1 LPYLRGPSRCFAFF
15 AVKRLFVLSVL
26 SEFELIARY
35 FTPPTTHTV
44 LAGGDDAALVR
55 VAPGMDLVVS
65 TDMLVGGRHFFDD
78 ADPYGV
84 GHKSLAVNLSD
95 LAAMG
100 ATPRW
105 ATLSIALPAA
115 DEAWVAPFADGFL
128 RLARLFDVDLIGG
141 DTTRGPLNICVQI
154 MGEVPA
160 GTALRR
166 DGARVGDEVW
176 VSGTLGDAALAVAHR
191 RGEFELHAQELE
203 HAKER
208 LDFPQPRVA
217 LGLALRGV
225 AHALIDLSDGLVADL
240 GHICER
246 SGVAAVVEW
255 AAVPKT
261 MVAARSGEHAMVRQ
275 CVLAGGDDYEL
286 CFTAPT
292 SRTRQV
298 LDAASAAGVSAAR
311 IGVTV
316 VDAAGRAIVLE
327 RGGYDHFR

>member
-1 LPYLRGPSRCFAFF
+1 
-15 AVKRLFVLSVL
+15 VLT
-26 SEFELIARY
+26 EFELIARY

-55 VAPGMDLVVS
+55 VAPGMELVVS

-78 ADPYGV
+78 ADPAGV

-105 ATLSIALPAA
+105 ATLSIALPEA
-115 DEAWVAPFADGFL
+115 DEAWIAPFADGFL
-128 RLARLFDVDLIGG
+128 RLAQAFDVDLIGG

-154 MGEVPA
+154 LGEVPTGA
-160 GTALRR
+160 ALRR
-166 DGARVGDEVW
+166 DAARAGDEVW
-176 VSGTLGDAALAVAHR
+176 VSGTLGEAALAVAHR
-191 RGEFELHAQELE
+191 RGDFELRAQELA
-203 HAKER
+203 HSIQR
-208 LDFPQPRVA
+208 LDLPQPRVA

-225 AHALIDLSDGLVADL
+225 AHAVIDVSDGLAADL

-255 AAVPKT
+255 EAVPKPA
-261 MVAARSGEHAMVRQ
+261 VAARHGEHLLVRQ

-286 CFTAPT
+286 CFTAPAA
-292 SRTRQV
+292 RTRQV
-298 LDAASAAGVSAAR
+298 LDAAGTAGVGVTRVGR
-311 IGVTV
+311 IVPGAGVTV
-316 VDAAGRAIVLE
+316 VDAAGRPVGLE

>member
-1 LPYLRGPSRCFAFF
+1 VP
-15 AVKRLFVLSVL
+15 

-44 LAGGDDAALVR
+44 LAGGDDAALVC
-55 VAPGMDLVVS
+55 VAPGTELVVS

-78 ADPYGV
+78 ADPRGV

-100 ATPRW
+100 AMPRW

-115 DEAWVAPFADGFL
+115 DEAWIASFADGFL
-128 RLARLFDVDLIGG
+128 RLARAFDVDLIGG

-154 MGEVPA
+154 LGEVPA
-160 GTALRR
+160 GAALRR
-166 DGARVGDEVW
+166 DAARAGDEVW
-176 VSGTLGDAALAVAHR
+176 VSGRLGEAALAVAHR
-191 RGEFELHAQELE
+191 HGDFELRAQELVL
-203 HAKER
+203 ALER
-208 LDFPQPRVA
+208 LDLPQPRVA
-217 LGLALRGV
+217 LGLGLRGV
-225 AHALIDLSDGLVADL
+225 AHAVIDVSDGLAADL

-255 AAVPKT
+255 EAVPKPA
-261 MVAARSGEHAMVRQ
+261 VAARDGENPLVRQ

-286 CFTAPT
+286 CFTAPA

-298 LDAASAAGVSAAR
+298 LDAASAAGVGVTRVGR
-311 IGVTV
+311 IVPGTGVTV
-316 VDAAGRAIVLE
+316 VDAAGRPIHLE
-327 RGGYDHFR
+327 AGGYDHFR

>member
-1 LPYLRGPSRCFAFF
+1 
-15 AVKRLFVLSVL
+15 VL

-44 LAGGDDAALVR
+44 LAGGDDAALVH
-55 VAPGMDLVVS
+55 VAPGMELVVS

-115 DEAWVAPFADGFL
+115 DQTWIASFADGFL

-141 DTTRGPLNICVQI
+141 DTTRGPLNICVQA

-160 GTALRR
+160 GAALRR
-166 DGARVGDEVW
+166 DGAQAGDEVW
-176 VSGTLGDAALAVAHR
+176 VSGTLGEAALAVAHR
-191 RGEFELHAQELE
+191 HGQLELPAQAVAHAR
-203 HAKER
+203 ER

-217 LGLALRGV
+217 LGLGLRGV
-225 AHALIDLSDGLVADL
+225 AHAMIDISDGLVADL

-246 SGVAAVVEW
+246 SGVAAVVQWE
-255 AAVPKT
+255 AVPKPA
-261 MVAARSGEHAMVRQ
+261 VASRRGEDPLLRQ

-286 CFTAPT
+286 CFTAPA
-292 SRTRQV
+292 SRGRQV
-298 LDAASAAGVSAAR
+298 LDAASAAGVSVTRVGR
-311 IGVTV
+311 IEAGASVTV
-316 VDAAGRAIVLE
+316 VDAAGHALQLE

>member
-1 LPYLRGPSRCFAFF
+1 VP
-15 AVKRLFVLSVL
+15 

-55 VAPGMDLVVS
+55 VAPGMELVVS

-105 ATLSIALPAA
+105 ATLSIALPGA
-115 DEAWVAPFADGFL
+115 DEAWIASFADGFL
-128 RLARLFDVDLIGG
+128 RLARAFDVDLIGG

-160 GTALRR
+160 GAALRR
-166 DGARVGDEVW
+166 DGAQAGDEVW
-176 VSGTLGDAALAVAHR
+176 VSGTLGEAALAVAHR
-191 RGEFELHAQELE
+191 RGEFELPAQALTHAF
-203 HAKER
+203 ER
-208 LDFPQPRVA
+208 LDLPQPRVA
-217 LGLALRGV
+217 LGLGMRGV
-225 AHALIDLSDGLVADL
+225 AHAAIDISDGLVADL

-255 AAVPKT
+255 EAVPKPA
-261 MVAARSGEHAMVRQ
+261 VAARCGEDPLVRQ

-286 CFTAPT
+286 CFTAPA

-298 LDAASAAGVSAAR
+298 LDASGAAGVNVTRVGR
-311 IGVTV
+311 IVPGAGVTV
-316 VDAAGRAIVLE
+316 VDAAGRPVHLE
-327 RGGYDHFR
+327 HGGYDHFR